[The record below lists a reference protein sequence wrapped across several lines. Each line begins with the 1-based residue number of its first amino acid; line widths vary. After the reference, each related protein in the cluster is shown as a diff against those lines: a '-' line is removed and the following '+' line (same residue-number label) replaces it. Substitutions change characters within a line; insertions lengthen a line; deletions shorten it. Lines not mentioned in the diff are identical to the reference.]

1 MISNYSLR
9 PEDFRFA
16 WANAYQTAILDVR
29 DLQRQSDKQLAA
41 LKDLADLSSKQ
52 SEFGRINLYKTATV
66 LVEQLKQASAD
77 SQNRIDAATRLLE
90 QHANWIVDRERK
102 LEAKSEKLTRQL
114 AFERRKLQVQRAE
127 LTEQSIS
134 QRLLHVFWPKGGNH
148 A

>member
-1 MISNYSLR
+1 MSNYLLR

-52 SEFGRINLYKTATV
+52 SEFGRINLYKSATV

-77 SQNRIDAATRLLE
+77 SQNRIDAATRQLE
-90 QHANWIVDRERK
+90 QHANWLLDREKK
-102 LEAKSEKLTRQL
+102 LQAATEKLTNQL
-114 AFERRKLQVQRAE
+114 ASERRKLHDE
-127 LTEQSIS
+127 LVALKERSIS
-134 QRLLHVFWPKGGNH
+134 QRLRRLFKSRGTNH